1 MWHLAGSLII
11 GVALASGV
19 QPATAADASAPEE
32 APRSIQQLI
41 GMMCSEMWAAR
52 DAERVL
58 QVQAT
63 MTEVAAAA
71 TAIGQR
77 AVADADGMRGNY
89 DAINAR
95 ADVLQAEREFL
106 LSSSPGRVRRGGLTS
121 LLEQRDEA
129 LQLKYQEGIGLEHR
143 ISRLQRQVL
152 EAGDVT
158 GRPLSPRERQ
168 LLQQTLGDVTVH
180 VIQSVNRLVTGDNRG
195 VDASGRTGRDIQAEL
210 NGVQSSNVP
219 AFAATLG
226 ALMGRV
232 PASPIAAIL
241 DTLESEMAST
251 RRQLASERAA
261 DDAVRVARVAEIDR
275 QLRELDEQRRPILK
289 GSDDVLRDARRW
301 RGVAVIWNLALAR
314 VQDCARDQLA
324 WLRSQGVA
332 TGAPTPPTDAPGATG
347 VAGAGSWAGSI
358 AGAWASSCTH
368 NGKPLGTPAGR
379 FSLAVDARGS
389 ITGAFVE
396 GATSAI
402 AGSVN
407 ARGQL
412 FGIGSYVMNGT
423 RLQLSLHGTVLRKPA
438 GGISGRGGFESTD
451 GAGVVCTGQWE
462 G

>member
-1 MWHLAGSLII
+1 MWATRDADRVRELQASMRE
-11 GVALASGV
+11 VASA
-19 QPATAADASAPEE
+19 ATAMGQRAAAAADA
-32 APRSIQQLI
+32 LH
-41 GMMCSEMWAAR
+41 G
-52 DAERVL
+52 D
-58 QVQAT
+58 
-63 MTEVAAAA
+63 
-71 TAIGQR
+71 
-77 AVADADGMRGNY
+77 Y

-95 ADVLQAEREFL
+95 ADALQAEREFL
-106 LSSSPGRVRRGGLTS
+106 LSSAPGRVRRGGLTS
-121 LLEQRDEA
+121 LLEQREEA
-129 LQLKYQEGIGLEHR
+129 LQLKYQEGIGLEQR

-152 EAGDVT
+152 EARDITARGFRPDEPRLRDPRLRDDV
-158 GRPLSPRERQ
+158 PLSQQALQ
-168 LLQQTLGDVTVH
+168 LLQRTVGDDTRQA
-180 VIQSVNRLVTGDNRG
+180 IQSVNRLVTGDTAG

-226 ALMGRV
+226 AVMGRV
-232 PASPIAAIL
+232 PAPPIAAIL
-241 DTLESEMAST
+241 AALESEIAST

-261 DDAVRVARVAEIDR
+261 DDAAQAARVAEIDR
-275 QLRELDEQRRPILK
+275 LLREIDEQRRPVLNR
-289 GSDDVLRDARRW
+289 SDEVLGDARRS

-324 WLRSQGVA
+324 WLRSQGTA
-332 TGAPTPPTDAPGATG
+332 TGAPTPSTDTPRVTG
-347 VAGAGSWAGSI
+347 VAGASSWAGTI

-368 NGKPLGTPAGR
+368 DGKPLGTPAGR
-379 FSLAVDARGS
+379 FSLVVDARGS

-407 ARGQL
+407 AMGQL
-412 FGIGSYVMNGT
+412 FGVGSYVMRGT
-423 RLQLSLHGTVLRKPA
+423 RLQLSLHGTVLRKP